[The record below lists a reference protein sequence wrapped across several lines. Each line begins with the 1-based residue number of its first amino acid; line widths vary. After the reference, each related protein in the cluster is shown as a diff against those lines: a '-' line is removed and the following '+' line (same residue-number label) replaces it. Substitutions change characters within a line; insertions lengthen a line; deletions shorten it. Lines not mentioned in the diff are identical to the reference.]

1 MNTMRRTLLLWLLG
15 GMLASSMLAGLIAF
29 VYSLSVADAMFDRH
43 LVHIASNLPSNILPQ
58 PEPPDNGDPS
68 DDIFIQ
74 IRDAE
79 GHRVYPI
86 RPSVLIPLYGHTGY
100 DSFEFNDVRW
110 RVYTEQQNGRYVQV
124 AQSEDVRRRLATG
137 LALRTS
143 LPFLAVIPLL
153 GLIIWNVVK
162 RSASSMLEVARA
174 MERRS
179 AEALDPLPLDEI
191 PGEVRPMVSALNDLL
206 FRLDQALTLQRTFI
220 ADAAHELRSP
230 VTALKLHL
238 HLTERARTDE
248 QRETAFAKVRERVD
262 RMAHLVEQLLQL
274 AREEP
279 AGPEKPV
286 TDVLL
291 GAILQSVVGDFA
303 PLAESEG
310 TTLQCLAGDTRM
322 LVPGQADSLRILFG
336 NLVDNAIR
344 YTGRHGKVCVRL
356 SEEDGVPCV
365 DVEDDGPGIPAD
377 QRERVFARFHRVEG
391 STRVGSGLGLAIV
404 RTIADRHGAQV
415 SLHEGADGHGLRV
428 RVSFEALRQRHDEDD
443 EDDEDDD
450 TKAA

>member
-1 MNTMRRTLLLWLLG
+1 
-15 GMLASSMLAGLIAF
+15 
-29 VYSLSVADAMFDRH
+29 
-43 LVHIASNLPSNILPQ
+43 
-58 PEPPDNGDPS
+58 
-68 DDIFIQ
+68 
-74 IRDAE
+74 
-79 GHRVYPI
+79 
-86 RPSVLIPLYGHTGY
+86 
-100 DSFEFNDVRW
+100 
-110 RVYTEQQNGRYVQV
+110 
-124 AQSEDVRRRLATG
+124 
-137 LALRTS
+137 
-143 LPFLAVIPLL
+143 
-153 GLIIWNVVK
+153 
-162 RSASSMLEVARA
+162 MLEVARA

-248 QRETAFAKVRERVD
+248 QREAAFAKVRERVD

-322 LVPGQADSLRILFG
+322 LVPGQADSLRILFS

-344 YTGRHGKVCVRL
+344 YTGRHGTVCVRL
-356 SEEDGVPCV
+356 SEEDGIPCV

-377 QRERVFARFHRVEG
+377 QRERVFDRFHRVEG

-428 RVSFEALRQRHDEDD
+428 RVSFEALRQRHDED
-443 EDDEDDD
+443 EDEDDD
-450 TKAA
+450 KERRPEREHGTTAA